1 MLPLW
6 AWVTLAGAVAQTGRN
21 AAQSG
26 LTARL
31 GTLGATNTR
40 FLFGLPFA
48 CLFLALAVWAT
59 GETPP
64 RLTGPAVAWA
74 VTGALAQ
81 IAATAMMLQ
90 VMRSQSFGLTTA
102 WLKVEP
108 VLVALAGWALL
119 GDPLTWPMLAAIAVA
134 VAGVLVLTLKPGTG
148 RAMLTG
154 TGPAAM
160 GLAAGFA
167 FGLAAIGFRGGITA
181 LPEGGFLI
189 RALTMLV
196 LSLAVQSLVLGL
208 WLFLRDRPALA
219 GSFRAWTPSL
229 SAGFLGALASAFWFV
244 AFSLTTAANV
254 RTLALVEVV
263 LALAVAR
270 FAFGQRTTG
279 RQMTGIAILLG
290 GVVLLLRAAP

>member
-6 AWVTLAGAVAQTGRN
+6 AWITLAGAVAQTGRN
-21 AAQSG
+21 ATQSG

-48 CLFLALAVWAT
+48 CLFLALAVWFT

-64 RLTGPAVAWA
+64 DLTLKAVLWTLA
-74 VTGALAQ
+74 GALAQ
-81 IAATAMMLQ
+81 ITATAMMLQ

-119 GDPLTWPMLAAIAVA
+119 GDALTWPMLGAIAVA
-134 VAGVLVLTLKPGTG
+134 VAGVLVLTLKPGLG
-148 RAMLTG
+148 RQMLTG
-154 TGPAAM
+154 TAPAMM

-167 FGLAAIGFRGGITA
+167 FGISAIGFRGGITS

-189 RALTMLV
+189 RALTTLV
-196 LSLAVQSLVLGL
+196 LSLAIQSSVLGL
-208 WLFLRDRPALA
+208 WLWVRNRPALT
-219 GSFRAWTPSL
+219 GSLSAFGPSL
-229 SAGFLGALASAFWFV
+229 AAGFLGALASAFWFI
-244 AFSLTTAANV
+244 AFSLTSAANV
-254 RTLALVEVV
+254 RTLALVEVIF
-263 LALAVAR
+263 ALIFARVAL
-270 FAFGQRTTG
+270 GQKSTK
-279 RQMTGIAILLG
+279 RQLTGIAILLT
-290 GVVLLLRAAP
+290 GVVLLLEASR

>member
-6 AWVTLAGAVAQTGRN
+6 AWATLAGAVAQTGRN

-48 CLFLALAVWAT
+48 GLFLALALWLT
-59 GETPP
+59 GEALPP
-64 RLTGPAVAWA
+64 LTLPALAWT

-90 VMRSQSFGLTTA
+90 VMRSQSFGLATA

-108 VLVALAGWALL
+108 VLVALAGWLLL
-119 GDPLTWPMLAAIAVA
+119 GDPLTWPMLGAIAVA
-134 VAGVLVLTLKPGTG
+134 VIGVLVLTLKPGGG

-154 TGPAAM
+154 IGPAM
-160 GLAAGFA
+160 LGLAAGFA
-167 FGLAAIGFRGGITA
+167 FGISAIGFRGGITA

-189 RALTMLV
+189 RALTTLV
-196 LSLAVQSLVLGL
+196 LALAIQSTVLGL
-208 WLFLRDRPALA
+208 WLWRRDRPALT
-219 GSFRAWTPSL
+219 GSFAAWAPSL
-229 SAGFLGALASAFWFV
+229 AAGFLGALASAFWFI

-263 LALAVAR
+263 LALVVAR
-270 FAFGQRTTG
+270 FAFGQRTTP
-279 RQMTGIAILLG
+279 RQMGGIVLLLA

>member
-6 AWVTLAGAVAQTGRN
+6 AWATLAGAVAQTGRN

-48 CLFLALAVWAT
+48 GLFLALALWLT
-59 GETPP
+59 GEALPP
-64 RLTGPAVAWA
+64 LTLPALAWT

-90 VMRSQSFGLTTA
+90 VMRSQSFGLATA

-108 VLVALAGWALL
+108 VLVALAGWLLL
-119 GDPLTWPMLAAIAVA
+119 GDPLTWPMLGAIAVA
-134 VAGVLVLTLKPGTG
+134 VAGVLVLTLKPGGG

-154 TGPAAM
+154 IGPAM
-160 GLAAGFA
+160 LGLAAGFA
-167 FGLAAIGFRGGITA
+167 FGISAIGFRGGITA

-189 RALTMLV
+189 RALTTLV
-196 LSLAVQSLVLGL
+196 LALAIQSTVLGL
-208 WLFLRDRPALA
+208 WLWRRDRPALT
-219 GSFRAWTPSL
+219 GSFAAWAPSL
-229 SAGFLGALASAFWFV
+229 AAGFLGALASAFWFI

-263 LALAVAR
+263 LALVVAR
-270 FAFGQRTTG
+270 FAFGQRTTP
-279 RQMTGIAILLG
+279 RQMGGIVLLLA

>member
-6 AWVTLAGAVAQTGRN
+6 AWATLAGAVAQTGRN

-31 GTLGATNTR
+31 GTLGAANTR

-48 CLFLALAVWAT
+48 CLFLALALWIT
-59 GETPP
+59 GEALP
-64 RLTGPAVAWA
+64 RLTLPALAWT

-81 IAATAMMLQ
+81 IAAAAMMLQ
-90 VMRSQSFGLTTA
+90 VMRSQSFGLATA

-119 GDPLTWPMLAAIAVA
+119 GDPLTWPMLGAIAVA

-148 RAMLTG
+148 RTMLTG

-160 GLAAGFA
+160 GLAAGFC

-189 RALTMLV
+189 RALTMLA
-196 LSLAVQSLVLGL
+196 LSLAVQSLILGL
-208 WLFLRDRPALA
+208 WLWFRNRQALT
-219 GSFRAWTPSL
+219 GSFTAWAPSL
-229 SAGFLGALASAFWFV
+229 AAGFLGALASAFWFV

-270 FAFGQRTTG
+270 FAFGQRTTA
-279 RQMTGIAILLG
+279 RQLAGIAILLA
-290 GVVLLLRAAP
+290 GVVLLLNASA